1 MSVIIIAMQQKTVVG
16 HLIATLPQHNEIL
29 RTHGKKFSGIP
40 EGMDVGI
47 DTA

>member
-1 MSVIIIAMQQKTVVG
+1 MYVIIIAMQQKTVEG
-16 HLIATLPQHNEIL
+16 HLIATIPQHNEIL

-40 EGMDVGI
+40 EGMDVGV